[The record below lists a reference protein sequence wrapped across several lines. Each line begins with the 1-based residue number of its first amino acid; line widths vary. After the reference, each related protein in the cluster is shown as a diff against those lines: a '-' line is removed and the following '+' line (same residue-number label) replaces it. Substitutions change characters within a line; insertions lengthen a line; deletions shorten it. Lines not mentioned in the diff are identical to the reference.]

1 MTEDQKRIQKL
12 EACIT
17 GLILDLRVIHEN
29 GDQVP
34 FDIDWY
40 AASANA
46 VEELGI
52 NIPEHKS
59 QILPFGDLYKIVILY
74 FP

>member
-34 FDIDWY
+34 FEGDWFE
-40 AASANA
+40 ASANA
-46 VEELGI
+46 VKELGI
-52 NIPEHKS
+52 EIE
-59 QILPFGDLYKIVILY
+59 IEYGDEK
-74 FP
+74 